1 MLLRQWTVFE
11 AMRHSR
17 YVATRIGSWRQKGK
31 QPILNMLAKMG
42 LSLEQCNQKYVKRPQ
57 DSCFITR
64 AC

>member
-31 QPILNMLAKMG
+31 QTIRNMLAKMG